1 VFSYGGVT
9 VKTVVGVKF
18 TKFTNSDE
26 RYVSRGRPSDYDAAI
41 SAATKLGKGESLE
54 LDLGDKDIETAYV
67 ALRQR
72 ILNLH
77 LEKRMHIE
85 SRHLKEDPNKKVLVI
100 MPRPSP
106 YRHKQRHQKK

>member
-1 VFSYGGVT
+1 

-41 SAATKLGKGESLE
+41 NAATKLGERESLE
-54 LDLGDKDIETAYV
+54 LDLRDKDIETAYI

-72 ILNLH
+72 ILKLH
-77 LEKRMHIE
+77 LEKRIHTE

-100 MPRPSP
+100 MPGPSP
-106 YRHKQRHQKK
+106 YGHKQKQQKK

>member
-1 VFSYGGVT
+1 
-9 VKTVVGVKF
+9 
-18 TKFTNSDE
+18 
-26 RYVSRGRPSDYDAAI
+26 VSRGRPSDYDAAI

-100 MPRPSP
+100 MPGPSP